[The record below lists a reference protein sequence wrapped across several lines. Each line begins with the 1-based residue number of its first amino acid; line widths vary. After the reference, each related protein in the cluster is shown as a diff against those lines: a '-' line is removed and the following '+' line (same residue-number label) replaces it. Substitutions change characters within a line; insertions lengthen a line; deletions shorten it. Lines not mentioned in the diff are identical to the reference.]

1 MKKLLVSLALVS
13 SALVAAAP
21 ASAQYYGGRYDRD
34 DYRYDRDDYRYGR
47 EYRGQDLQPRLNRI
61 NAQISRGMERGLIT
75 PREGQRLRWEM
86 GNIWQQARQF
96 YRTGGYDYR
105 EQAIL
110 DRRIDQLQQRV
121 RFERR
126 DDDRRWRGY

>member
-1 MKKLLVSLALVS
+1 MKKLLVSLALAS

-21 ASAQYYGGRYDRD
+21 ASAQDYGDRYQQDRD
-34 DYRYDRDDYRYGR
+34 DNRYGR

-61 NAQISRGMERGLIT
+61 NAQISRGLDRGVIT
-75 PREGQRLRWEM
+75 QREARMLHGEVN
-86 GNIWQQARQF
+86 GIWAQARQF

-110 DRRIDQLQQRV
+110 DRRIDRLQERV
-121 RFERR
+121 RDERR
-126 DDDRRWRGY
+126 DDDRRRRRY